1 MATCEESATLSNLL
15 LQREPTIDFNELK
28 RKNLVNVPN
37 EFTLFMSDR
46 EVEVERAHP
55 PQIVAAISELTLVGE
70 EIKENPEDIIIH

>member
-1 MATCEESATLSNLL
+1 
-15 LQREPTIDFNELK
+15 
-28 RKNLVNVPN
+28 
-37 EFTLFMSDR
+37 MSDR